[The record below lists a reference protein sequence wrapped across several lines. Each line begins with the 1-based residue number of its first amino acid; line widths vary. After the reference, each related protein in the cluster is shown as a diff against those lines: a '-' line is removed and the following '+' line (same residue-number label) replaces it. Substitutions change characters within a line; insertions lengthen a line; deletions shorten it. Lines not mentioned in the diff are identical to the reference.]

1 MSDYYTIF
9 TKIGVAK
16 MTNAL
21 ALGQSVI
28 LTHFAVGDGG
38 EEGDYNPI
46 DTQTSLRG
54 ETYRAQI
61 NAINIDP
68 ENPSW
73 LVTEAVIPANQG
85 GWYVRE
91 AGLFDQD
98 GDMIAVARYPETFKP
113 VLESGVGKDLYL
125 RMILEHSNTELVT
138 LKIDPAIVLSTRQ
151 YVDNSIADHDAD
163 PNAHGDMLAA
173 HNDDSEAHPDFLRR
187 NRTDTVTAGF
197 WTTPVPATIE
207 AGDLILDADAGNRWI
222 ATATGP
228 LTITP
233 PTMTDPED
241 PEGPRKKPDGGSA
254 RLELTMDAVGNHGIA
269 WGPEFRINNGAI
281 SSEPG
286 AVNLIHME
294 FSGAVIDVHITQRS
308 GA

>member
-9 TKIGVAK
+9 TNIGVAK
-16 MTNAL
+16 MANAL
-21 ALGQSVI
+21 ALGQSVT

-38 EEGDYNPI
+38 VDGDYNPI
-46 DTQTSLRG
+46 AAQTSLRG

-61 NAINIDP
+61 NAINVDP

-73 LVTEAVIPANQG
+73 LVIEAVIPANQG

-163 PNAHGDMLAA
+163 PNAHGDMLEV
-173 HNDDSEAHPDFLRR
+173 HNGDNQAHPDFLRR
-187 NRTDTVTAGF
+187 NRTDTLTAGF
-197 WTTPVPATIE
+197 WTNPVPATV
-207 AGDLILDADAGNRWI
+207 AAGNVSFNPALGNRFTL
-222 ATATGP
+222 TAP
-228 LTITP
+228 EALTITSP
-233 PTMTDPED
+233 DPM
-241 PEGPRKKPDGGSA
+241 PAGGSA

-269 WGPEFRINNGAI
+269 WGPEFRVNNGQI
-281 SSEPG
+281 DTDPN

-294 FSGAVIDVHITQRS
+294 FSGAVIDVHITQR
-308 GA
+308 AEA